1 MNLNSF
7 GINAYKNT
15 AGGQSSEKKISS
27 PVFEKISS
35 QNNES
40 VITSRPETNEGNN
53 HFGEKSVTENIV
65 RHLAMQKNSGN
76 IHQKSMNEIFDKRFF
91 PQLNDKNFEGN
102 ESAKIA
108 AKALTSG
115 GLIKVPEQPREK
127 DGKENI
133 YRRVAKFLMLIGV
146 DEAAKILPH
155 LTQEQTERIIP
166 EIASIRYV
174 EPDEAKAILEEF
186 QGLVKQARE
195 EGGIDTARQILV
207 KAFGTNKASEILEKT
222 SSQIS
227 GKPFEYLY
235 ETDSDRVNQLLKDES
250 NAVKALVLSYLK
262 PKTSA
267 EVINMLETEDKKDVI
282 MRLAKLT
289 RISPEIIKRVDK
301 ALQEKMNHQATSQ
314 SNSIDGKNILAQIL
328 KRMSPE
334 AEEGILNN
342 LAEQDATLG
351 EELRERLFTAED
363 VINADDRFIQDML
376 QNMDEEEIAYLI
388 ATKKDDFRNKILDNV
403 SENRRKSILETEKFL
418 YPMRKSDCEKATS
431 QFFAVLRREW
441 EEGNLYIKGRDDE
454 LYV

>member
-1 MNLNSF
+1 MNLSNF

-15 AGGQSSEKKISS
+15 AKSESSENNSDKKVFTPI
-27 PVFEKISS
+27 FEKISS
-35 QNNES
+35 TKKENENQGFYKS
-40 VITSRPETNEGNN
+40 SFSSENKKTSE
-53 HFGEKSVTENIV
+53 
-65 RHLAMQKNSGN
+65 SGQ
-76 IHQKSMNEIFDKRFF
+76 HKTMNEIFDKRFF
-91 PQLNDKNFEGN
+91 PHLSDKDFQGN
-102 ESAKIA
+102 ESARIA

-155 LTQEQTERIIP
+155 LTDEQTEKIIP

-174 EPDEAKAILEEF
+174 EPDEAKEILEEF

-195 EGGIDTARQILV
+195 EGGIDTARTILE
-207 KAFGTNKASEILEKT
+207 KAFGTHKADVILEKT
-222 SSQIS
+222 ATQIS
-227 GKPFEYLY
+227 GKPFEYLA
-235 ETDSDRVNQLLKDES
+235 EADSERVSFLLKDES
-250 NAVKALVLSYLK
+250 NAVKALVLSYLN
-262 PKTSA
+262 PKVSA
-267 EVINMLETEDKKDVI
+267 QVINGMETEDKKDVV

-289 RISPEIIKRVDK
+289 KISPEIVQRVDK
-301 ALQEKMNHQATSQ
+301 ALQEKMNHLATSK
-314 SNSIDGKNILAQIL
+314 SDSIDGKNILAQIL

-334 AEEGILNN
+334 AEEGILAN
-342 LAEQDATLG
+342 LAEADSALG
-351 EELRERLFTAED
+351 EDLRERLFTTED
-363 VINADDRFIQDML
+363 IINADDRFIQDKL
-376 QNMDEEEIAYLI
+376 RDMDEEEIAYLI
-388 ATKKDDFRNKILDNV
+388 ASKTEDFRAKILDNV

-431 QFFAVLRREW
+431 QFFSTLRRAY

>member
-1 MNLNSF
+1 MNLSNF

-15 AGGQSSEKKISS
+15 AKPESSENNSEKKVFTPI
-27 PVFEKISS
+27 FEKISS
-35 QNNES
+35 QKKENEKQS
-40 VITSRPETNEGNN
+40 GY
-53 HFGEKSVTENIV
+53 KSSSSSENKKT
-65 RHLAMQKNSGN
+65 AESGQ
-76 IHQKSMNEIFDKRFF
+76 HKTMNEIFDKRFF
-91 PQLNDKNFEGN
+91 PHLSDKDFQGN
-102 ESAKIA
+102 ESARIA

-155 LTQEQTERIIP
+155 LTEEQTEKIIP

-174 EPDEAKAILEEF
+174 EPDEAKEILQEF

-195 EGGIDTARQILV
+195 EGGIDTARTILE
-207 KAFGTNKASEILEKT
+207 KAFATHKAGVILEKT
-222 SSQIS
+222 ATRIS
-227 GKPFEYLY
+227 GKPFEYLA
-235 ETDSDRVNQLLKDES
+235 EADSERVTLLLKDES
-250 NAVKALVLSYLK
+250 NAVKALVLSYLN
-262 PKTSA
+262 PKVSA
-267 EVINMLETEDKKDVI
+267 QVINGMETEDKKDVV

-289 RISPEIIKRVDK
+289 KISPEIVQRVDK
-301 ALQEKMNHQATSQ
+301 AMQEKMNHLATSK
-314 SNSIDGKNILAQIL
+314 SDSIDGKNILAQIL

-334 AEEGILNN
+334 AEEGILAN
-342 LAEQDATLG
+342 LAEADSALG
-351 EELRERLFTAED
+351 EDLRERLFTTED
-363 VINADDRFIQDML
+363 IINADDRFIQDKL
-376 QNMDEEEIAYLI
+376 RDMDEEEIAYLI
-388 ATKKDDFRNKILDNV
+388 ASKAEDFRAKILDNV

-431 QFFAVLRREW
+431 QFFSTLRRAY

>member
-1 MNLNSF
+1 MNLNNF
-7 GINAYKNT
+7 RINAYKN
-15 AGGQSSEKKISS
+15 ASGDDSSAEKKSVKM
-27 PVFEKISS
+27 PVFEKITR
-35 QNNES
+35 QNVNE
-40 VITSRPETNEGNN
+40 TAP
-53 HFGEKSVTENIV
+53 KTEPATKERKTEAPIG
-65 RHLAMQKNSGN
+65 QKT
-76 IHQKSMNEIFDKRFF
+76 MNDIFDKRFF
-91 PQLNDKNFEGN
+91 PQVNDKEFQGN
-102 ESAKIA
+102 ESARVA

-155 LTQEQTERIIP
+155 LTEEQTEKIIP

-174 EPDEAKAILEEF
+174 EPDEAKVILQEF

-195 EGGIDTARQILV
+195 EGGVDTARAILE
-207 KAFGTNKASEILEKT
+207 KAFGTHKASVILEKT
-222 SSQIS
+222 ASNIT

-235 ETDSDRVNQLLKDES
+235 EADGERVSMLLKDES

-267 EVINMLETEDKKDVI
+267 EVINGMGVEDKKDVV

-289 RISPEIIKRVDK
+289 KISPEIVQRVDK
-301 ALQEKMNHQATSQ
+301 AMQEKMNHLATSK
-314 SNSIDGKNILAQIL
+314 SDSIDGKNILAQIL
-328 KRMSPE
+328 KKMSPE

-342 LAEQDATLG
+342 LAEQDSALG
-351 EELRERLFTAED
+351 EDLRERLFTTED
-363 VINADDRFIQDML
+363 IINADDRFIQDKL
-376 QNMDEEEIAYLI
+376 HNMDEEEIAYLI
-388 ATKKDDFRNKILDNV
+388 AAKNDDFREKILGNV

-431 QFFAVLRREW
+431 QFFSVLRRAYEDG
-441 EEGNLYIKGRDDE
+441 ELYIKGRDDE